1 MEPIAITIEEACKLC
16 SMGRDAMVKLMQH
29 PQFPVFKTGN
39 KSLIPYQGL
48 RKFIETLGAQHY
60 NVI

>member
-29 PQFPVFKTGN
+29 PKFPVFKIGN
-39 KSLIPYQGL
+39 KNLIPVEGL
-48 RKFIETLGAQHY
+48 RKFIEGLGARHEG
-60 NVI
+60 VI